1 MMKQTVNTSTDDAEK
16 ARLLACMVSVSEQQ
30 DEQAFAVLFEHYV
43 PKLRAYSLSNQP
55 GAALLADELAQEVM
69 VKIWNKASTF
79 NPAKASLNTW
89 IFTLARNAR
98 IDYFRKNGR
107 FISEVDPELI
117 FSQLADES
125 PDPFSSAQSK
135 ALEAHM
141 KDAIKELPN
150 DQAQA
155 ICKVFM
161 EGKSHQQ
168 AALELGVQLGTV
180 KSRVRLALSK
190 LQLLVRR

>member
-1 MMKQTVNTSTDDAEK
+1 MIKRSVTNSIEDEEK
-16 ARLLACMVSVSEQQ
+16 AFHLDCLRKVA
-30 DEQAFAVLFEHYV
+30 DDRNEQAFTVLFEHYV
-43 PKLRAYSLSNQP
+43 PKLRAYSLAAQP

-69 VKIWNKASTF
+69 VKLWNKAHTF
-79 NPAKASLNTW
+79 NSSKASLNTW

-107 FISEVDPELI
+107 FVSEIEPDLI
-117 FSQLADES
+117 FANMTDDTQ
-125 PDPFSSAQSK
+125 DPFSSAHSK
-135 ALEAHM
+135 ALESHI
-141 KDAIKELPN
+141 KDAINELPN

-168 AALELGVQLGTV
+168 AADELGLPLGTI

-190 LQLLVRR
+190 LELIVRR